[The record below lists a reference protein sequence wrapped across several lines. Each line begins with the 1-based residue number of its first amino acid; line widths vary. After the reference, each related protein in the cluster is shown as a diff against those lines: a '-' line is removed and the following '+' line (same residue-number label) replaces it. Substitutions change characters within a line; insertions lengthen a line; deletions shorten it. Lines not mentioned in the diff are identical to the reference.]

1 MEIGNEELAHI
12 TTNMLLL
19 CVYMRACLWGSEV
32 SLRCGS
38 RGTVLLALEAG
49 SLIVLK
55 PVGSASWMASKPQG
69 PSSLIPFH
77 QSVSPCLAF
86 YVEFGVQSQVFTCV
100 CQILYLQ
107 SYVLSLTDIF

>member
-19 CVYMRACLWGSEV
+19 CVCMGTCLWGSEV

-38 RGTVLLALEAG
+38 QGTVLLAVEAG

-55 PVGSASWMASKPQG
+55 PAGSARLDGQQTPGALLSHPIPPVCVTMPGFLCRIWSSKSGYYMCVPNSLLTELCPQ
-69 PSSLIPFH
+69 PN
-77 QSVSPCLAF
+77 
-86 YVEFGVQSQVFTCV
+86 
-100 CQILYLQ
+100 
-107 SYVLSLTDIF
+107 